1 MKVFVAEATGVIGS
15 RLVPILVRAGYRVTG
30 TTRLSAKAGCDVT
43 DLVRILLRQMGNA
56 KSANRNVTG
65 FHGAD

>member
-1 MKVFVAEATGVIGS
+1 MKVFVAGATKVIGI
-15 RLVPILVRAGYRVTG
+15 RQGPILVRAGYRVTG

-56 KSANRNVTG
+56 KSACG
-65 FHGAD
+65 